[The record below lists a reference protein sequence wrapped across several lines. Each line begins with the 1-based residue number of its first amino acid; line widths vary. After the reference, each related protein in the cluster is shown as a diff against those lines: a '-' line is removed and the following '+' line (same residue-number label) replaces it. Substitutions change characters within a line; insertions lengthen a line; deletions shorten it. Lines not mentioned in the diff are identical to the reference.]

1 MTPASAG
8 HDGRAGHVT
17 SAGNTGIPRHSPNLR
32 PPRMSRS
39 YPAPSLVGS
48 LIASLW
54 LGCAAM
60 PAHAELSAN
69 VMADVHALAQ
79 KEQQPL
85 LDTLRDLVSIESGSK
100 DVEGLNQIAQ
110 RVAGQLKQLGGTVEI
125 LEPTDVYRLDDTP
138 EKIGPAVHAVF
149 KGTGSKKIM
158 LIAHMDTVYLKGML
172 KDQPFRIDGD
182 KAYGLGIADDKQG
195 VALILHTVAL
205 LQKLSFRDYGTLTV
219 LTNGDEE
226 ISSPGWRSTITR
238 FAADQDVVFSFEGG
252 GTDGTLRLATSG
264 IGSAYLTVQGK
275 SSHAGSR
282 PEGGVNALYEL
293 SHQLLQMKD
302 LSKPEQG
309 LKLNWTV
316 SKAGTNRNVIPAE
329 ATAQADARALKVAD
343 FDELEK
349 TLQEK
354 IKNHLLPES
363 KVELKFEV
371 RRPPL
376 EANDASRRVAAHG
389 KTIYEE
395 IGLPLKVDEKA
406 TGGGTDAAF
415 AALKTSGAVV
425 EGMGLSGFGAHSN
438 DAEYVQLNSIVPRL
452 YLTTR
457 MIMDLST
464 GKLK

>member
-1 MTPASAG
+1 
-8 HDGRAGHVT
+8 
-17 SAGNTGIPRHSPNLR
+17 
-32 PPRMSRS
+32 MSRS
-39 YPAPSLVGS
+39 HPAPPFAGS
-48 LIASLW
+48 LIVSLW
-54 LGCAAM
+54 LACAASM
-60 PAHAELSAN
+60 AHAEP
-69 VMADVHALAQ
+69 VADVQTLAQ

-85 LDTLRDLVSIESGSK
+85 LDTLRDLVSIETGSR
-100 DVEGLNQIAQ
+100 DVEGLNVIAG
-110 RVAGQLKQLGGTVEI
+110 RVADQLKLLGGTVEI
-125 LEPTDVYRLDDTP
+125 LQPTDIYRLDDTP
-138 EKIGPAVHAVF
+138 DKIGPAVHAVF
-149 KGTGSKKIM
+149 KGTGTRKIM

-172 KDQPFRIDGD
+172 KDQPFRIEGD

-195 VALILHTVAL
+195 VALILHTVAM
-205 LQKLSFRDYGTLTV
+205 LQKLNFKEYGTLTV

-226 ISSPGWRSTITR
+226 ISSPGWRSTITK
-238 FAADQDVVFSFEGG
+238 FAADQDAVFSFEGG
-252 GTDGTLRLATSG
+252 GADGTLRLATSG
-264 IGSAYLTVQGK
+264 IGSAYLTVTGK
-275 SSHAGSR
+275 SSHAGAR
-282 PEGGVNALYEL
+282 PEGGINALYEL
-293 SHQLLQMKD
+293 SHQVLQMKD

-329 ATAQADARALKVAD
+329 ATAQADARALKVSD

-349 TLQEK
+349 ALQEK
-354 IKNHLLPES
+354 IKNRLLPDS
-363 KVELKFEV
+363 KVALKFEV

-376 EANDASRRVAAHG
+376 EATDASRRVAAYG

-415 AALKTSGAVV
+415 AALKTRGAVV

-438 DAEYVQLNSIVPRL
+438 DAEYVKLDTIVPRL